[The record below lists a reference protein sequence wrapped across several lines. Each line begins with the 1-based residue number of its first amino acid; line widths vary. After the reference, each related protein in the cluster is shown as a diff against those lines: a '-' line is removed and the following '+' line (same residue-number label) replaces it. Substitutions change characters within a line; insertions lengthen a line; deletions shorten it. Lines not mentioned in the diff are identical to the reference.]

1 MYNSTL
7 PSPFALPAE
16 WEPQS
21 AVMLTWPHADT
32 DWKPYLAEIT
42 QTYIQLADIITR
54 HEQLLVAT
62 PHKSATWHTLHD
74 TLSPEQMSRVH
85 LYEVDSNDT
94 WARDH
99 GPITMVM
106 RKKQNTW
113 MVPIRLLDFKFN
125 GWGEKFKWQKDN
137 AITLQLYYQAAFN
150 ADLEPH
156 QGFVLEGGSIE
167 SDGKGTLFTTSQC
180 LLAPHRNQPFTRED
194 IDHQLKTFFNLR
206 QVVWLDHGNL
216 VGDDTD
222 GHIDTIVRVAPHDTL
237 LYIGGDDPADEQY
250 EDFKALEKQLQGLF
264 TFEGYPYRLI
274 KLPMPDPI
282 YDNGEQLVTRA
293 QDGTLRDAF
302 TGETYEEKKIGKEIG
317 CSKDCQNECERRC
330 KTVSLGDRL
339 PATYANFLILNKAVI
354 YPTYNQPEKDEEAKR
369 QIQQAFPDREIIGV
383 DSLTIIRQH
392 GSIHCLT
399 MQLPKGAIKGDS
411 LEQPASSAWQP

>member
-7 PSPFALPAE
+7 PSPFVLPAE

-21 AVMLTWPHADT
+21 AIMLTWPHAGT
-32 DWKPYLAEIT
+32 DWKPYLPQIT
-42 QTYIQLADIITR
+42 NTYLQLADIITR
-54 HEQLLVAT
+54 YEQLLVGT
-62 PHKSATWHTLHD
+62 PDVDSTRRLLHGA
-74 TLSPEQMSRVH
+74 LSSEQMNRVH
-85 LYEVDSNDT
+85 LYEVESNDT

-113 MVPIRLLDFKFN
+113 MTPIRLLDFKFN
-125 GWGEKFKWQKDN
+125 GWGEKFRWEKDN
-137 AITLQLYYQAAFN
+137 AITLQLYYKAAFN
-150 ADLEPH
+150 ADLENH
-156 QGFVLEGGSIE
+156 QGFILEGGSIE

-180 LLAPHRNQPFTRED
+180 LLAPHRNQPFDREN
-194 IDHQLKTFFNLR
+194 IDHLLKTFFNLR

-216 VGDDTD
+216 IGDDTD

-237 LYIGGDDPADEQY
+237 LYIGSENPNDEQY
-250 EDFKALEKQLQGLF
+250 EDFQALEKQLQGLL
-264 TFEGYPYRLI
+264 TFEGYPYRLL

-282 YDNGEQLVTRA
+282 YDNGKQLVTKA

-302 TGETYEEKKIGKEIG
+302 TDKPYEEKKIGKEIG
-317 CSKDCQNECERRC
+317 CSKDCLNDCEKKC
-330 KTVSLGDRL
+330 KTISLGDRL

-399 MQLPKGAIKGDS
+399 MQLHEGALKTEETSYNFG
-411 LEQPASSAWQP
+411 

>member
-1 MYNSTL
+1 MYNATL
-7 PSPFALPAE
+7 SSPFVLPAE

-21 AVMLTWPHADT
+21 AIMLTWPHAGT
-32 DWKPYLAEIT
+32 DWKPYLTEIT
-42 QTYIQLADIITR
+42 NTYIELAKIITR
-54 HEQLLVAT
+54 YEQLLVAT
-62 PHKSATWHTLHD
+62 PDRASTWYTLHD
-74 TLSPEQMSRVH
+74 CLSPEQMDKIH
-85 LYEVDSNDT
+85 IYEVDSNDT

-99 GPITMVM
+99 GPITLVL

-125 GWGEKFKWQKDN
+125 GWGEKFRWEKDN
-137 AITLQLYYQAAFN
+137 AINLQLYYQAAFN
-150 ADLEPH
+150 ADLENH

-180 LLAPHRNQPFTRED
+180 LLAPHRNQPFTREN
-194 IDHQLKTFFNLR
+194 IDHQLKNFFNLK

-216 VGDDTD
+216 IGDDTD

-237 LYIGGDDPADEQY
+237 LYVGCDDPDDEQH
-250 EDFKALEKQLQGLF
+250 EDFQALEKQLQGLL
-264 TFEGYPYRLI
+264 TFEGYPYRLL

-282 YDNGEQLVTRA
+282 YDEGDRLSTDKQ
-293 QDGTLRDAF
+293 
-302 TGETYEEKKIGKEIG
+302 
-317 CSKDCQNECERRC
+317 SK
-330 KTVSLGDRL
+330 GDRL

-369 QIQQAFPDREIIGV
+369 QIQLAFPDREIIGV

-399 MQLPKGAIKGDS
+399 MQLPEGAIRDNK
-411 LEQPASSAWQP
+411 LENQNPNQW

>member
-7 PSPFALPAE
+7 PSPFVLPAE
-16 WEPQS
+16 WESQS
-21 AVMLTWPHADT
+21 AVMLTWPHTGT
-32 DWKPYLAEIT
+32 DWKPYLADIT
-42 QTYIQLADIITR
+42 NTYIDLANIITR
-54 HEQLLVAT
+54 YEQLLVAT
-62 PHKSATWHTLHD
+62 PDKSATWQTLHD
-74 TLSPEQMSRVH
+74 SLSPEQMDRVH

-113 MVPIRLLDFKFN
+113 MTPIRLLDFKFN
-125 GWGEKFKWQKDN
+125 GWGEKFKWEKDN
-137 AITLQLYYQAAFN
+137 AINLQLYYQAAFN
-150 ADLEPH
+150 ADLENH

-167 SDGKGTLFTTSQC
+167 SDGRGTLFTTSQC
-180 LLAPHRNQPFTRED
+180 LLAPHRNQPFTREN
-194 IDHQLKTFFNLR
+194 IDHQLKNFFNLR

-237 LYIGGDDPADEQY
+237 LYIGCDDPGDEQY
-250 EDFKALEKQLQGLF
+250 DDFQALEKQLQGLL
-264 TFEGYPYRLI
+264 TFEGYPYRLL
-274 KLPMPDPI
+274 KLPMPDPVF
-282 YDNGEQLVTRA
+282 DNGEQLITRGK
-293 QDGTLRDAF
+293 DGVLRDAYS
-302 TGETYEEKKIGKEIG
+302 GEIYQEKKIGREIG
-317 CSKDCQNECERRC
+317 CDKDCDNGCGKQC
-330 KTVSLGDRL
+330 KNVPLGDRL
-339 PATYANFLILNKAVI
+339 PATYANFLIINKAVI

-369 QIQQAFPDREIIGV
+369 QIQLAFPDREIIGV

-399 MQLPKGAIKGDS
+399 MQLPEGAIRGKQGKFPES
-411 LEQPASSAWQP
+411 SIQPW